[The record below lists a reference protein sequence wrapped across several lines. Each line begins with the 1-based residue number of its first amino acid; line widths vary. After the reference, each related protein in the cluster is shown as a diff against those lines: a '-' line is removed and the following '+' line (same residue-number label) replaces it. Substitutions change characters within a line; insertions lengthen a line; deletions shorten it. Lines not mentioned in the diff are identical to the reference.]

1 MRVANPK
8 LCLLGVN
15 FKIDDGGQENQ
26 GYLVSNYK
34 KKNRGKS
41 RSTSRSKHKKWYECR
56 KIELFIREFYK
67 KKKKKNKKV

>member
-1 MRVANPK
+1 MRVVNPK

-34 KKNRGKS
+34 NKNRGKS
-41 RSTSRSKHKKWYECR
+41 RSKSRSKHKKWYECR
-56 KIELFIREFYK
+56 ETELFIRESYK
-67 KKKKKNKKV
+67 KKK